1 MSKNTNNNLFYVII
15 RSGLIL
21 GKFFGWIDWKW
32 WQVLLPTEILLI
44 ILLICIFIVGLA
56 EFFKK

>member
-15 RSGLIL
+15 QSGLIL
-21 GKFFGWIDWKW
+21 GKFFGWINWKW
-32 WQVLLPTEILLI
+32 WQVLLPAEILLI

-56 EFFKK
+56 EFLKK

>member
-1 MSKNTNNNLFYVII
+1 MLKNTNNNLFYVII
-15 RSGLIL
+15 QSGLIL
-21 GKFFGWIDWKW
+21 GKFFCWINWKW

-56 EFFKK
+56 EFLKK